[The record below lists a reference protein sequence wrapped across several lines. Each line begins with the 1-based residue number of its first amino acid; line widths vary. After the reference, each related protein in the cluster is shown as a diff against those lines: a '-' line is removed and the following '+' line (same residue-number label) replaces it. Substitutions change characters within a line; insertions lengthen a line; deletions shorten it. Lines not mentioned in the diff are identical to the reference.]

1 MPPKARL
8 IATIFAEG
16 MVFLFF
22 GLCAIAKSDIWETT
36 KVNLPFIAA
45 LLVVL
50 LICTYV
56 PWFSLV
62 LVNLFYG
69 TGGCGAAA

>member
-22 GLCAIAKSDIWETT
+22 ELCAIAKSDIWETT

-50 LICTYV
+50 RICTYV

-69 TGGCGAAA
+69 T